1 MTVKKRKPKKD
12 KVKTTI
18 SDVVK
23 SKAAVHNKKSA
34 NPGTNQG
41 NRVFNG
47 ETYPPING
55 TDNPKVSRVMK
66 DKKKRKR
73 QKV

>member
-12 KVKTTI
+12 KVKVTA

-23 SKAAVHNKKSA
+23 SKAAIHDKKSKT
-34 NPGTNQG
+34 PGTTQG
-41 NRVFNG
+41 SRIFNE
-47 ETYPPING
+47 ETYPQISG
-55 TDNPKVSRVMK
+55 LDNPKVSRVKK

>member
-12 KVKTTI
+12 KVKVTA

-23 SKAAVHNKKSA
+23 SKAAVHDKKAA

-41 NRVFNG
+41 NRVFNK
-47 ETYPPING
+47 ETYPPIKG
-55 TDNPKVSRVMK
+55 VDNPKVSRVMK

>member
-12 KVKTTI
+12 QAKITAA
-18 SDVVK
+18 DVVK
-23 SKAAVHNKKSA
+23 SKAAVHDKKAA

-41 NRVFNG
+41 NRVFN
-47 ETYPPING
+47 ELTYPPIKG
-55 TDNPKVSRVMK
+55 KDNPKVSTVVK

>member
-1 MTVKKRKPKKD
+1 MPVKKRKLKKG
-12 KVKTTI
+12 KVKVTA

-23 SKAAVHNKKSA
+23 SKAGIHDKKSE

-41 NRVFNG
+41 NRVFNE
-47 ETYPPING
+47 ETYPPIKG
-55 TDNPKVSRVMK
+55 KDNPKVSTVVK

-73 QKV
+73 KKV